1 MSKWMYSS
9 ISRNNQDMGAP
20 DIESVGLKCKKWRR
34 KSDKTRFEIFLHL
47 CQVKAIL
54 SSLMEITSSQHKINP
69 GGALK
74 QGDSFGRTIAEAC
87 KTFICWCLSVF
98 KKKLLESIKT
108 DYCGISPSPTFC
120 ILYVLSPFI
129 SPFTLL
135 EFMNWLF
142 SGNISEHQEA

>member
-9 ISRNNQDMGAP
+9 IPRNNQYKGAP
-20 DIESVGLKCKKWRR
+20 NIESIGLKCKKWRR

-47 CQVKAIL
+47 CLVKAIL

-98 KKKLLESIKT
+98 KNELLESIKT
-108 DYCGISPSPTFC
+108 DYCGISPSPTLY
-120 ILYVLSPFI
+120 ILYVLSPFMVK
-129 SPFTLL
+129 FL
-135 EFMNWLF
+135 MQMWLDKC
-142 SGNISEHQEA
+142 IRK